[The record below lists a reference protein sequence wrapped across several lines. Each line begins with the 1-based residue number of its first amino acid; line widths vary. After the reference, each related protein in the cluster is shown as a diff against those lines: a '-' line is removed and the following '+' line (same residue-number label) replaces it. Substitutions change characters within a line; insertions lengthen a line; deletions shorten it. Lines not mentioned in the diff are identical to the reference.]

1 MPRER
6 LSAAEAR
13 RLAIAAQ
20 GLHRAAPRMDVVGAA
35 RRMRLL
41 QIDSVNVLARA
52 HLLTLH
58 ARLGPF
64 DPAALH
70 RAAYGG
76 RRRRLFEYWGHEC
89 SYAPVEDWPLWQWR
103 MNDAR
108 GGVGLYGGL
117 ARFGRERRDGI
128 ARALERI
135 EAEGPM
141 SAGDLGGRGAGGWW
155 GWSDSKMAVEWLFW
169 AGLLTT
175 ATRRAT
181 FERVYDLP
189 ERVLPRAALGAPVPD
204 RAEAQARLMDHALR
218 AQGVATEGDMRDFLR
233 LRPADSRAA
242 LARLVEEGVA
252 RPVRIGGWPPAWMHR
267 DARIPRAVE
276 TTRLL
281 APFDP
286 LVWTR
291 DRAERLFGMR
301 VKLEIYTPAAQRRHG
316 YYVLPFLF
324 GDALVARVDLK
335 ADRAA
340 GVLRV
345 LAAHEEDHAPDHA
358 PAALAD
364 ALRGMAGWLGL
375 ARVAVA
381 PQGDL
386 AARLA
391 AACA

>member
-1 MPRER
+1 
-6 LSAAEAR
+6 
-13 RLAIAAQ
+13 
-20 GLHRAAPRMDVVGAA
+20 
-35 RRMRLL
+35 MRLL
-41 QIDSVNVLARA
+41 QIDSVNVVARA

-64 DPAALH
+64 DPADLH

-103 MNDAR
+103 MKDAR
-108 GGVGLYGGL
+108 QGIGLYGNL
-117 ARFGRERRDGI
+117 ARFGRERRDLI
-128 ARALERI
+128 DATLARI
-135 EAEGPM
+135 EAEGAV
-141 SAGDLGGRGAGGWW
+141 SSGDLGGRGEGGWW
-155 GWSDSKMAVEWLFW
+155 GWSETKQAVEWLFW
-169 AGLLTT
+169 AGRLTT
-175 ATRRAT
+175 ATRGGT

-189 ERVLPRAALGAPVPD
+189 ERVLPRAALDAPVPD

-218 AQGVATEGDMRDFLR
+218 AQGVATEGDLRDFLR
-233 LRPADSRAA
+233 LRPGDSRAA
-242 LARLVEEGVA
+242 LSRLAEEGVA
-252 RPVRIGGWPPAWMHR
+252 VPVRITGWPEAWMHR
-267 DARIPRAVE
+267 DARIPRTVE

-301 VKLEIYTPAAQRRHG
+301 VKLEIYTPAEQRRHG
-316 YYVLPFLF
+316 YYVLPFLL

-335 ADRAA
+335 ADRKA

-345 LAAHEEDHAPDHA
+345 LATHGEDHAPDHA
-358 PAALAD
+358 CAALGD

-375 ARVAVA
+375 ERIEVA
-381 PQGDL
+381 PKGDL

-391 AACA
+391 GACA